1 MTAPDLLISIQ
12 SDQVDQ
18 IAAALAEAQTEMENA
33 STNSKNPRFNSRYA
47 DLASVRNA
55 CVGLLSSHGIAVTQ
69 PFRPANGE
77 AVQPFM
83 ANTGRGGE
91 VPVRVIGYVQTQFTH
106 SSGQWMRSEL
116 PICCNWGDIQALGGT
131 ISYLRRYMLAAM
143 AGLAQEDDDG
153 NTAKGD
159 PAPAAANR
167 NGTNGKNAVAP
178 SATRHPSPE
187 PEPAPAAPPPAKA
200 PTPKPAPPAPAPA
213 PVVTNDDPQTSGRSR
228 PKDGPELWAYALA
241 NRIDPHLAGWINGR
255 FHNYDAAIQNW
266 TKEQV
271 AAAWP
276 DIRTHLERVK
286 AKHQLE
292 AMALAGA
299 K

>member
-116 PICCNWGDIQALGGT
+116 PICCNWGDVRALGGT

-200 PTPKPAPPAPAPA
+200 PTPKPAPPRLPRPRSSPTTTRRPAADPDRRTAPSCGHTPWPIASIPTWPA
-213 PVVTNDDPQTSGRSR
+213 GSMAASTITTRRSR
-228 PKDGPELWAYALA
+228 TGRRSKWPRRGRTSA
-241 NRIDPHLAGWINGR
+241 RISS
-255 FHNYDAAIQNW
+255 
-266 TKEQV
+266 E
-271 AAAWP
+271 
-276 DIRTHLERVK
+276 
-286 AKHQLE
+286 
-292 AMALAGA
+292 
-299 K
+299 